1 MDVLI
6 VERDELIAE
15 VLSDALS
22 ADGISVAI
30 VQNEEEAMRTCRDGS
45 PRVVIT
51 GINRRSEVYEGAILR
66 SRDAGPLPAAC
77 CGLHG
82 GSLASEIAPVCPWYP
97 GAVPHQAGRHGE
109 VGAHRSRASGSPPT
123 NMMYHR
129 FQIGQTVAAN
139 PTCQAEGEGRDVEIS
154 RASCRPA

>member
-6 VERDELIAE
+6 VERDELFSE

-30 VQNEEEAMRTCRDGS
+30 VPNEEEAMRACRDGS

-51 GINRRSEVYEGAILR
+51 GINRRFEDMKGLYFARAMRVHCPWLAVVFMAALR
-66 SRDAGPLPAAC
+66 PVKLHQ
-77 CGLHG
+77 CG
-82 GSLASEIAPVCPWYP
+82 SWYP

-109 VGAHRSRASGSPPT
+109 IGAHRSRASGSPPT
-123 NMMYHR
+123 SMMYHR
-129 FQIGQTVAAN
+129 FQIGQTIAT
-139 PTCQAEGEGRDVEIS
+139 PDLPS
-154 RASCRPA
+154 RKRG